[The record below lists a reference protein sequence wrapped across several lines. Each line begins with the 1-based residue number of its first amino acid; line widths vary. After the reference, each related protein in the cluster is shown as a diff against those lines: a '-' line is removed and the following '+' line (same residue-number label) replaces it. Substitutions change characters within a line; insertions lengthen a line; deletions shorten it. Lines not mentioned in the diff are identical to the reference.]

1 MLKRTLIYFGVI
13 TAIAIEIIVLASVL
27 AVVAFEFVHREK
39 IYPGVEF
46 LGVDLGGLKPEEAE
60 DILRYNFESYREEK
74 LVLRYGE
81 RSWPLLPHEVGASL
95 DFEAIVE
102 SAYAVGRGNSLLDDL
117 LEQARVLLYG
127 TSIQPIFEFD
137 EGVARVFIS
146 RLTRD
151 VNQPLQN
158 ARLILRGLQAEAL
171 PSKAGREV
179 DLEATIENLYQRI
192 RNLSGGEVELVVRET
207 QPQIPDASDA
217 KAKVEMMLSDQ
228 LVLAIPYQGP
238 DTLGP
243 WTLERQKIADML
255 VIEGGEGKFEV
266 GLDQVKLREFVQ
278 RIAEEIK
285 KEPKNARF
293 EFDDGKGELVPIVP
307 SEDGREL
314 DIEETIRLLNAKVAT
329 DERNVSLP
337 IITLR
342 PQIKEEDAPN
352 LGVIELVVE
361 EKTSFRGS
369 SSSRLQNIRISS
381 SRFHGLIILP
391 GEVFSFN
398 EYLGEVSAE
407 AGYKEAPIIWGDR
420 LRQALGGGV
429 CQVATTAFRVAFWGG
444 YPIVERHPHAFRIFR
459 YEPPAGLDATVYPPY
474 DIDLKFE
481 NDTPYHILIETEMD
495 MEDKTISFRFYST
508 KTGRTVEIE
517 GPFIENI
524 VPHGPPIYEE
534 DPTLPKGTIKQVEWA
549 RDGMDVTIYRIV
561 KRGDEVV
568 KKDLFFTRY
577 RPWRAVYLVG
587 TKEE

>member
-1 MLKRTLIYFGVI
+1 MGKILIRFGV
-13 TAIAIEIIVLASVL
+13 AIALAIEIIALASVL
-27 AVVAFEFVHREK
+27 AVVAFEFIHRDK

-60 DILRYNFESYREEK
+60 EILRYTFKSYKGEK
-74 LVLRYGE
+74 LTLRYGE
-81 RSWPLLPHEVGASL
+81 RSWPLSPHEVGASL

-102 SAYAVGRGNSLLDDL
+102 SAYAVGRGDSLLDDL

-127 TSIQPIFEFD
+127 GSIRPIFEFD
-137 EGVARVFIS
+137 EGVAKVFIS
-146 RLTRD
+146 RLTRE

-158 ARLILRGLQAEAL
+158 ERLILRGFQAEAL
-171 PSKAGREV
+171 PGKLGREV
-179 DLEATIENLYQRI
+179 DLEATIETVYERI
-192 RNLSGGEVELVVRET
+192 ENLSGGEVEIVVKET
-207 QPQIPDASDA
+207 QPQILDASEA
-217 KAKVEMMLSDQ
+217 KSKIERMLSEK
-228 LVLAIPYQGP
+228 LVLAIQGQSQDAP
-238 DTLGP
+238 GP
-243 WTLERQKIADML
+243 WSLERWEIKDML
-255 VIEGGEGKFEV
+255 VISVGRGGFEV
-266 GLDQVKLREFVQ
+266 GLDQAKLKEFVQ
-278 RIAEEIK
+278 GIAEEIK
-285 KEPKNARF
+285 QEPRNARF
-293 EFDDGKGELVPIVP
+293 EFDEEKGELVPIVP
-307 SEDGREL
+307 SEDGMEL
-314 DIEETIRLLNAKVAT
+314 DIEGTIRLLNEKVAT

-361 EKTSFRGS
+361 EKTSFKGS
-369 SSSRLQNIRISS
+369 SSSRLQNIRIAS

-407 AGYKEAPIIWGDR
+407 AGYKESPIIWGDR

-429 CQVATTAFRVAFWGG
+429 CQVATTAFRAAFWGG

-459 YEPPAGLDATVYPPY
+459 YEPPVGLDATVYPPY
-474 DIDLKFE
+474 VDLKFE

-495 MEDKTISFRFYST
+495 MEDGTISFRFYST

-517 GPFIENI
+517 GPFIDNI

-549 RDGMDVTIYRIV
+549 RDGMDVTIYRVV
-561 KRGDEVV
+561 KQGDEVV
-568 KKDLFFTRY
+568 RKDLFFTRY